1 MKLAK
6 ILAVVLCMGAC
17 PAWAQQST
25 TQQRAPVPGVAAN
38 LPRDITTATVLSPE
52 PAPTAPKGWRP
63 IRQIGVPATLHTVR
77 PASAA
82 RAASPVRSNPGHSAT
97 PQP

>member
-63 IRQIGVPATLHTVR
+63 IPQLGIPPTQRVVR
-77 PASAA
+77 PPKAASA
-82 RAASPVRSNPGHSAT
+82 PGKPSLSR
-97 PQP
+97 